1 MNKVIRTTWIILLLT
16 VASGMAR
23 AQQGLQIASVFQKY
37 GKQKGVT
44 MVELSNEMLETY
56 QMTLYKSLVFKD
68 VEEALPTILNCLDAD
83 KKKAKKVKE
92 VVAGGQIQSGYYQL
106 PQLKEDVNRF
116 ILFKTGKKGSATLI
130 YIEGELD
137 ADDLVTMLFMKKTK
151 HYKNMKHI
159 YLLLFMLI
167 PMAGMA
173 QEGISQDTTLYVNGR
188 KILIKEN
195 EGKIKVKLY
204 EQSSHGDTIEN
215 DQIFEGIYTDGQTT
229 ERRTAFTVPFV
240 KRKNHYRFDPHI
252 AGFYMGYTRLSD
264 GINFNTPDGLNINAN
279 KSWEIGFNLFQG
291 SLTLSRDRQWG
302 ITTGLGWGYRSF
314 RLGNN
319 YAFRQID
326 GVTGIVPGVPDE
338 EVYTKSRLR
347 YFYFRIPVALE
358 WQKDSATAMLT
369 VLYSFQPDLK
379 RKSVMC
385 SSRKQRSTDIK
396 RIWTAA

>member
-137 ADDLVTMLFMKKTK
+137 ADDLVPMLFMKK
-151 HYKNMKHI
+151 N
-159 YLLLFMLI
+159 
-167 PMAGMA
+167 
-173 QEGISQDTTLYVNGR
+173 
-188 KILIKEN
+188 
-195 EGKIKVKLY
+195 
-204 EQSSHGDTIEN
+204 
-215 DQIFEGIYTDGQTT
+215 
-229 ERRTAFTVPFV
+229 
-240 KRKNHYRFDPHI
+240 
-252 AGFYMGYTRLSD
+252 
-264 GINFNTPDGLNINAN
+264 
-279 KSWEIGFNLFQG
+279 
-291 SLTLSRDRQWG
+291 
-302 ITTGLGWGYRSF
+302 
-314 RLGNN
+314 
-319 YAFRQID
+319 
-326 GVTGIVPGVPDE
+326 
-338 EVYTKSRLR
+338 
-347 YFYFRIPVALE
+347 
-358 WQKDSATAMLT
+358 
-369 VLYSFQPDLK
+369 
-379 RKSVMC
+379 
-385 SSRKQRSTDIK
+385 
-396 RIWTAA
+396 

>member
-137 ADDLVTMLFMKKTK
+137 GDDLVTMLFMKK
-151 HYKNMKHI
+151 N
-159 YLLLFMLI
+159 
-167 PMAGMA
+167 
-173 QEGISQDTTLYVNGR
+173 
-188 KILIKEN
+188 
-195 EGKIKVKLY
+195 
-204 EQSSHGDTIEN
+204 
-215 DQIFEGIYTDGQTT
+215 
-229 ERRTAFTVPFV
+229 
-240 KRKNHYRFDPHI
+240 
-252 AGFYMGYTRLSD
+252 
-264 GINFNTPDGLNINAN
+264 
-279 KSWEIGFNLFQG
+279 
-291 SLTLSRDRQWG
+291 
-302 ITTGLGWGYRSF
+302 
-314 RLGNN
+314 
-319 YAFRQID
+319 
-326 GVTGIVPGVPDE
+326 
-338 EVYTKSRLR
+338 
-347 YFYFRIPVALE
+347 
-358 WQKDSATAMLT
+358 
-369 VLYSFQPDLK
+369 
-379 RKSVMC
+379 
-385 SSRKQRSTDIK
+385 
-396 RIWTAA
+396 